1 LIVPPFRFRGV
12 GRELGDHKL
21 FHNEPRTLS
30 CADLRAS
37 KTYYALRILDTLLP
51 MPLLNQIQKDMT
63 AAIKAGEQARLDALR
78 MIKTA
83 LKKHEIDSMKPLDE
97 QTELQILNTLIKQ
110 RRESAE
116 MFRKGNRP
124 ELADREEAELKLI
137 ESYMPSAPTD
147 AEIDA
152 AIAAAMSETGATA
165 LKQMGAVMKA
175 AQAKL
180 AGKRVDGK
188 ALSERVRARL
198 T

>member
-1 LIVPPFRFRGV
+1 
-12 GRELGDHKL
+12 
-21 FHNEPRTLS
+21 
-30 CADLRAS
+30 
-37 KTYYALRILDTLLP
+37 
-51 MPLLNQIQKDMT
+51 MPLLDQIQKDMVS
-63 AAIKAGEQARLDALR
+63 AMKAREADRLDALR

-83 LKKHEIDSMKPLDE
+83 LQKHQVDSMKPLDG
-97 QTELQILNTLIKQ
+97 QTELQILNMLVKQ
-110 RRESAE
+110 RRESAD

-147 AEIDA
+147 AEVDG
-152 AIAAAMSETGATA
+152 AIAAAISETGITA
-165 LKQMGAVMKA
+165 LKQMGVVMKA

-188 ALSERVRARL
+188 ALSDRVRAKL